1 MKAKSGIALAM
12 AAGFVATSAANATD
26 DRQAQNG
33 MRAMKSMPVGHIYY
47 NPATGERV
55 VTPFE
60 NRPRAA
66 SGALW
71 LNNNTDPCATGGTVG
86 VIDDPDLNSDGL
98 GDLFGG
104 ACVGG
109 TFPCEGTWNNFWG
122 DIAYDSVVDCLVV
135 AYGITA
141 PDFDADSDSIGDG
154 IVGYDMTMTFSDND
168 NGFGADFL
176 GISGRSCI
184 LDLTIPTLAGSA
196 GALPPGFVAVYILTL
211 DFASVAPSLVFEL
224 GDSDGVDDAGTG
236 ISGGALYGPGN
247 GFPNV
252 SSGIDWDSNGL
263 ADFSFAMRFDQ
274 STLGTTGAPGV
285 SKGVNGFVA
294 AAPKLGNA
302 GDLPADPADAAGLF
316 DATDIYSTGPQ
327 CTGASLGSPLYI
339 GTFFFGGFTCAP
351 GAEVPHSSAWIEL
364 YGPDGVTTGCGDIP
378 AGSCNA
384 ADLAAPVGTLD
395 FSDVI
400 AFLTAFGGTTCGA
413 DIADPIGT
421 WDFSDVIA
429 FLTAFGGGCP

>member
-1 MKAKSGIALAM
+1 VCFGFLFWASGFEAHEFWFKREELSMKAKNGLALAM
-12 AAGFVATSAANATD
+12 AAGCLATSAANATD
-26 DRQAQNG
+26 DRQAQTG
-33 MRAMKSMPVGHIYY
+33 LRSLKAMPVGHIYY

-60 NRPRAA
+60 SRPRNA
-66 SGALW
+66 SAALW

-86 VIDDPDLNSDGL
+86 VIDDPDLDGDGN

-122 DIAYDSVVDCLVV
+122 DIAFNSVVDCLVV
-135 AYGITA
+135 AYGISA
-141 PDFDADSDSIGDG
+141 PDLDNDLDSIGDG
-154 IVGYDMTMTFSDND
+154 IVGYDMAITFSDND
-168 NGFGADFL
+168 NGFAALYAGNPNT
-176 GISGRSCI
+176 SGQDI
-184 LDLTIPTLAGSA
+184 
-196 GALPPGFVAVYILTL
+196 
-211 DFASVAPSLVFEL
+211 
-224 GDSDGVDDAGTG
+224 DSD
-236 ISGGALYGPGN
+236 
-247 GFPNV
+247 
-252 SSGIDWDSNGL
+252 GL
-263 ADFSFAMRFDQ
+263 ADFSFAFRFDQ
-274 STLGTTGAPGV
+274 STLGTDGTPGA
-285 SKGVNGFVA
+285 SKGVNGFIA
-294 AAPKLGNA
+294 AAPKLGNP
-302 GDLPADPADAAGLF
+302 GDLPADPADATGLF

-327 CTGASLGSPLYI
+327 CTGASAGSPVYI

-351 GAEVPHSSAWIEL
+351 GAETPHSSAWIEL
-364 YGPDGVTTGCGDIP
+364 YGGESTTCPDVP
-378 AGSCNA
+378 AGACNE

-400 AFLTAFGGTTCGA
+400 AFLTAFGSSTCGA

>member
-1 MKAKSGIALAM
+1 MKAKNGLALAM
-12 AAGFVATSAANATD
+12 AAGCLATSAANATD
-26 DRQAQNG
+26 DRQAQTG
-33 MRAMKSMPVGHIYY
+33 LRSLKAMPVGHIYY

-60 NRPRAA
+60 SRPRNA
-66 SGALW
+66 SAALW

-86 VIDDPDLNSDGL
+86 VIDDPDLDGDGN

-122 DIAYDSVVDCLVV
+122 DIAFNSVVDCLVV
-135 AYGITA
+135 AYGISA
-141 PDFDADSDSIGDG
+141 PDLDNDLDSIGDG
-154 IVGYDMTMTFSDND
+154 IVGYDMAITFSDND

-176 GISGRSCI
+176 GLSGRSCI
-184 LDLTIPTLAGSA
+184 LDLTIPSIAGA
-196 GALPPGFVAVYILTL
+196 VGALPPGFSAVYILTL
-211 DFASVAPSLVFEL
+211 DFASAQPSLVFEL
-224 GDSDGVDDAGTG
+224 GDNDGVDDAGTG
-236 ISGGALYGPGN
+236 NSGAALYAGN
-247 GFPNV
+247 PNT
-252 SSGIDWDSNGL
+252 SGQDIDSDGL
-263 ADFSFAMRFDQ
+263 ADFSFAFRFDQ
-274 STLGTTGAPGV
+274 STLGTDGTPGA
-285 SKGVNGFVA
+285 SKGVNGFIA
-294 AAPKLGNA
+294 AAPKLGNP
-302 GDLPADPADAAGLF
+302 GDLPADPADATGLF

-327 CTGASLGSPLYI
+327 CTGASAGSPVYI

-351 GAEVPHSSAWIEL
+351 GAETPHSSAWIEL
-364 YGPDGVTTGCGDIP
+364 YGGESTTCPDVP
-378 AGSCNA
+378 AGACNE

-400 AFLTAFGGTTCGA
+400 AFLTAFGSSTCGA